1 MGLLSGKTVLIT
13 GASRGIGRAI
23 AERFAA
29 EGATL
34 FLAVRDLAPG
44 QALAH
49 QLQAEQ
55 GIACHAFSCDVADA
69 EAVKRLFRTLFSH
82 SKTLDVLVN
91 NAGVLD
97 DALIGMVTPTQV
109 ERTFASN
116 SFSVLYCSQYAAR
129 MMQRAGGGSII
140 NLSSIIGRVGNAG
153 QAVYGGSK
161 AAVIGMT
168 QSLAKELAPQQIR
181 VNAIAPGDILTPLTE
196 VQLAQ
201 QPDREAGLREMA
213 SVYPVGR
220 IGTPAEAASVIA
232 FLASPAA
239 AFVTGAVWSVDG
251 GLTA

>member
-1 MGLLSGKTVLIT
+1 MGLLSGKTVLVT
-13 GASRGIGRAI
+13 GAGRGIGRAI

-34 FLAVRDLAPG
+34 FLAVRHLEQG
-44 QALAH
+44 QALAAE
-49 QLQAEQ
+49 LQATHS
-55 GIACHAFSCDVADA
+55 ITCHAFRCDVADA
-69 EAVKRLFRTLFSH
+69 GAVKTLFRELFSH

-181 VNAIAPGDILTPLTE
+181 VNAIAPGFIDTDMAHSLPE
-196 VQLAQ
+196 EKFQ
-201 QPDREAGLREMA
+201 QRLQSIAMW
-213 SVYPVGR
+213 R
-220 IGTPAEAASVIA
+220 IGAADEVA
-232 FLASPAA
+232 NVALFLASGLSSY
-239 AFVTGAVWSVDG
+239 VTGQVIGVDG
-251 GLTA
+251 GMLI

>member
-1 MGLLSGKTVLIT
+1 MMGLLSGKSALIT
-13 GASRGIGRAI
+13 GAGRGIGRAV

-34 FLAVRDLAPG
+34 FLAVRNIEQGMLLAG
-44 QALAH
+44 E
-49 QLQAEQ
+49 LQAKH
-55 GIACHAFSCDVADA
+55 GIDCHALSCDVSDADS
-69 EAVKRLFRTLFSH
+69 VKTLFRELFSH

-97 DALIGMVTPTQV
+97 DALIGMVTPAQV

-140 NLSSIIGRVGNAG
+140 NLASIIGRVGNAG

-161 AAVIGMT
+161 AAVIGIT

-181 VNAIAPGDILTPLTE
+181 VNAIAPGFIDTDMAHSLPDDKF
-196 VQLAQ
+196 Q
-201 QPDREAGLREMA
+201 QRLQSIAM
-213 SVYPVGR
+213 GR
-220 IGTPAEAASVIA
+220 IGSADEVAKVAL
-232 FLASPAA
+232 FLASELSSY
-239 AFVTGAVWSVDG
+239 VTGQVIGVDG
-251 GLTA
+251 GMLI